1 MEETARALPGDTV
14 QETSFAED
22 APAQDD
28 RVPPPPPG
36 TKTPELEAA
45 ALTNTTMAEERQG
58 GSPVSYGS
66 ASDDDEPSSHLTN
79 STKSITRGLAPDLLR
94 GLLLVLLALYH
105 NTLALNPWEAETAIG
120 GETDSGKPVSAWNR
134 PVAYAVR
141 SLTHLFAPGLIFLL
155 STGIV
160 YFGRSRKAIGWSAGT
175 MAWHFLQRA
184 VVLTLLC
191 VLLGLVLTLGRV
203 WFLNLVLFALAVTY
217 LLAGVIFLVIS
228 RTEESLAFGLLKVLP
243 DAKGDDAREPLL
255 GNRRGGE
262 DIAPDLKIM
271 RAADISWHLHNA
283 LLLVL
288 AVVTIWWNIW
298 LSPTGGHCKAGS
310 STADLG
316 TTGLPQSN
324 WFAIWFYP
332 LKEDRVVSEFPP
344 LAWLSFAL
352 LGLLYGRV
360 ILARPWTKTVLAT
373 GNALAGL
380 TFSVIFV
387 LTRVLRFGN
396 LSEGCLQMPEHTS
409 HPDANPYL
417 ASWSSFFYLVK
428 SPPDIAFWA
437 YALGSNFLLLAF
449 FGVLPVAVALA
460 VLNPLVVY
468 GTSAL
473 FFYVAHLVLL
483 FLSRMVW
490 LPLKGHHMGW
500 KDPITGD
507 EAKGVDTLWVYWLNW
522 GLVLVVMYPLCKLYG
537 AFKKTKGADSIWRF
551 F

>member
-1 MEETARALPGDTV
+1 MDETARALPGDTV
-14 QETSFAED
+14 QETSFADD

-28 RVPPPPPG
+28 RLSPLG
-36 TKTPELEAA
+36 TKTPEHETAA
-45 ALTNTTMAEERQG
+45 SSNTTVTEDHQG
-58 GSPVSYGS
+58 DSHMPYGS
-66 ASDDDEPSSHLTN
+66 VSDNVEPSSHLTA
-79 STKSITRGLAPDLLR
+79 STKSITRDLAPDLLR

-120 GETDSGKPVSAWNR
+120 GETDNGEPVSAWNR

-141 SLTHLFAPGLIFLL
+141 SLTHLSAPGLIFLL

-175 MAWHFLQRA
+175 MAWHLLQRA
-184 VVLTLLC
+184 VVVTLIC
-191 VLLGLVLTLGRV
+191 VLLGLVLTLGKV

-228 RTEESLAFGLLKVLP
+228 RTEESLAFGLLKILP
-243 DAKGDDAREPLL
+243 DAKEDGAREPLL
-255 GNRRGGE
+255 GSCRGEE
-262 DIAPDLKIM
+262 DIAPDVKIM

-283 LLLVL
+283 FLLVL

-298 LSPTGGHCKAGS
+298 LSPTGGHCKADS
-310 STADLG
+310 SNADLDAM
-316 TTGLPQSN
+316 GLPQSN
-324 WFAIWFYP
+324 WFGIWFYP
-332 LKEDRVVSEFPP
+332 LKEDRVVSAFPP

-373 GNALAGL
+373 GNALTGL
-380 TFSVIFV
+380 AFSVIFV

-396 LSEGCLQMPEHTS
+396 LSKGCLQMPEHAS
-409 HPDANPYL
+409 NPDANPYL

-428 SPPDIAFWA
+428 SPPEFAFWA

-449 FGVLPVAVALA
+449 FDVLPVAVALT
-460 VLNPLVVY
+460 VLNPIVVY

-473 FFYVAHLVLL
+473 FFYVTHLVLL
-483 FLSRMVW
+483 FLSRLVW
-490 LPLKGHHMGW
+490 LPLKGHNMGW

-507 EAKGVDTLWVYWLNW
+507 EAKGVDTLWIYWLNW
-522 GLVLVVMYPLCKLYG
+522 ALVLAVMYPLCKLYG
-537 AFKKTKGADSIWRF
+537 SYKKTKGPDSIWRF